1 MGAYREDSRVKRL
14 VLLFLATVF
23 ILAVSGT
30 SAMASIDSGG
40 NGGPTDCFG
49 FGNIS
54 GAVAVRGQ
62 CQPNSSGH
70 PKPSS
75 TTHQPQPQHQ
85 KGSGGDYWEVV
96 GPGYDACQG
105 STGEYVQ
112 EFNSKGV
119 AIGSPQAVCPGPTA
133 TTQPPPP
140 PPPPGPVEV
149 QAEVPLPSAAIA
161 FDPEHVGLTQLPTFF
176 WAQGVGQTVEVKA
189 EIDGYSITAEASPI
203 SYVWNFGDGTSATSA
218 SPGSSSGP
226 AATHTY
232 TEAGTYNVSVSVEYS
247 GTFVYAGAGGTGTE
261 PLGDYYSGP
270 FTVAYVVQQVRSE
283 LVPTGEG

>member
-1 MGAYREDSRVKRL
+1 MSRLIVFCFISYFALWIPRVGASV
-14 VLLFLATVF
+14 V
-23 ILAVSGT
+23 
-30 SAMASIDSGG
+30 GG
-40 NGGPTDCFG
+40 GDGGP
-49 FGNIS
+49 S
-54 GAVAVRGQ
+54 GCVGLGSVGPSVDVSGQ
-62 CQPNSSGH
+62 CQGGKPVQPG
-70 PKPSS
+70 PSS
-75 TTHQPQPQHQ
+75 TTHQPQPQDQ
-85 KGSGGDYWEVV
+85 NGDYWEVV

-149 QAEVPLPSAAIA
+149 WAEVPLPSAAIA
-161 FDPEHVGLTQLPTFF
+161 FDPEYVGLTQLPTFF
-176 WAQGVGQTVEVKA
+176 WAQGVGQVVKVNA
-189 EIDGYSITAEASPI
+189 EIAGYSITAEASPI

-261 PLGDYYSGP
+261 PLGDYYSRP
-270 FTVAYVVQQVRSE
+270 VTVAYIVQQVRSE
-283 LVPTGEG
+283 LAPTGEG